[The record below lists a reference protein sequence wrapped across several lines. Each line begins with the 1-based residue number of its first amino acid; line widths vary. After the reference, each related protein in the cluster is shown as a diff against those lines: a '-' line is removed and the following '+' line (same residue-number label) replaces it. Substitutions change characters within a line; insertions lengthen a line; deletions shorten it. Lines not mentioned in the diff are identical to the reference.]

1 MESLFPTR
9 RKIPPTGSCLARV
22 NWGQR
27 GVEPSWASWGWRQD
41 RGLSG
46 APSHDWPVQA
56 VRETACGERAEISSK
71 AAVAVLRASPT
82 PWKEGLWCPQ
92 QWAT

>member
-9 RKIPPTGSCLARV
+9 QKIPPTGSCLARV

-27 GVEPSWASWGWRQD
+27 GVEPSWASWGRRQD

-56 VRETACGERAEISSK
+56 VKERPR
-71 AAVAVLRASPT
+71 AARGLRF
-82 PWKEGLWCPQ
+82 L
-92 QWAT
+92 